1 MKKNADFTNVRQ
13 KIDALSPEKQEIALR
28 LLEKAQF
35 MDAEL
40 TKLQETISV
49 KGWVEEYQNG
59 ATQRGFKKSTEGD
72 AYNVLVKN
80 FNSVMTSLCKMLP
93 DDAGSSDEL
102 SDFLGR

>member
-1 MKKNADFTNVRQ
+1 MKKSADFANVKQ
-13 KIDALSPEKQEIALR
+13 KIDNLSPEKQEIATR

-40 TKLQETISV
+40 TKLQKIIAV

-59 ATQRGFKKSTEGD
+59 ATQKGFKKSTEGD

-80 FNSVMTSLCKMLP
+80 FNSVMASLCKMLP
-93 DDAGSSDEL
+93 DDTGSGDEL
-102 SDFLGR
+102 TDFLGR